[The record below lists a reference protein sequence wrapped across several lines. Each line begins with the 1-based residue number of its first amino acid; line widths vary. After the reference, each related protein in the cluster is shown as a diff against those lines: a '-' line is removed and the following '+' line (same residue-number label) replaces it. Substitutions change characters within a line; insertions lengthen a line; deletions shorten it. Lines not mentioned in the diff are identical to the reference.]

1 MTLAMIFFIDGIALN
16 FLLGGKVGIPRMW
29 MQFWLEV

>member
-1 MTLAMIFFIDGIALN
+1 MIFFTDGPALN
-16 FLLGGKVGIPRMW
+16 FLLGGGVVILRIW